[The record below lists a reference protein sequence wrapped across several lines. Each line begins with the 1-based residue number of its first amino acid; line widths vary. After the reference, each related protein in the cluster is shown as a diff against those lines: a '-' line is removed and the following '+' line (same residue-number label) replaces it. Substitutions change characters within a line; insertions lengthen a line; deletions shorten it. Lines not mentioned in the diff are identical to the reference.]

1 MSRVLKERRGAAGGV
16 GCAEPGGGPEGSGRL
31 CEPGGRRGGGRAG
44 LAVCV
49 CGPRSSES
57 LAVTPPASAQSSSAL
72 VERGERERLI

>member
-16 GCAEPGGGPEGSGRL
+16 GCAEPGGAQRGAAGSASQA
-31 CEPGGRRGGGRAG
+31 GGVEEEG
-44 LAVCV
+44 LAWLCV